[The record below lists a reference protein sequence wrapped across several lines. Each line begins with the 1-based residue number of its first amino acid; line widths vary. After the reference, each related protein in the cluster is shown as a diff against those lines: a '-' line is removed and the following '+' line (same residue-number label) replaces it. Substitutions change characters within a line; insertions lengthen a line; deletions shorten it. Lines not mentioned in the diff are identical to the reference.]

1 MPGVRFQ
8 ECDQFEIAAVS
19 ECDQSVVSSDGM
31 LPATNHREPC
41 ARITRNRG
49 FKFVDD
55 DRNMVDAGEHA
66 VRITKNAREPASD
79 ASDYPLDRSSAGK
92 RFEARSPEPGGRS
105 ARRDQTTPDRE
116 GARPIDPQ
124 RQDVRRRS
132 HRETSKRTRD
142 ASQDRRAP
150 SLPPESRSFAPG
162 MWSGAARRAREAGR
176 ELD

>member
-1 MPGVRFQ
+1 MPVNM
-8 ECDQFEIAAVS
+8 
-19 ECDQSVVSSDGM
+19 QSGLLKM
-31 LPATNHREPC
+31 RAGRQATLRTIRWIEVL
-41 ARITRNRG
+41 R
-49 FKFVDD
+49 
-55 DRNMVDAGEHA
+55 
-66 VRITKNAREPASD
+66 
-79 ASDYPLDRSSAGK
+79 GK